1 MVLLV
6 VLLVVVLLVVVLL
19 VVVLLVVVL
28 LVVVPVVSSGSSC
41 MTRGM
46 TMTLKGSHVGGYG
59 ETGG

>member
-1 MVLLV
+1 MVLL
-6 VLLVVVLLVVVLL
+6 LVVLL